1 MKKDTIR
8 WIIIIGGIVLSFIS
22 LYIINDK
29 IDPSLN
35 EDEKFNLGFALF
47 ALGINPLWLA
57 YLQWKNE
64 EIIF

>member
-8 WIIIIGGIVLSFIS
+8 WIIIIGGILLSFIS

-29 IDPSLN
+29 IDPSLT
-35 EDEKFNLGFALF
+35 EDERFDLGFALF
-47 ALGINPLWLA
+47 ALGINPLVLA
-57 YLQWKNE
+57 YLQWKDK